1 MSASTR
7 NKHSKHGNTKLDI
20 DKDEFERI
28 RKALDNEEFRKL
40 FFDYVDE
47 IQDPEN
53 RKLYEQEIAQ
63 LEKERGVD
71 ITFIHP
77 KPGFV
82 VKTVIDGEIKCFINI
97 ASSVEVARPNNEM
110 MVNPDT
116 GERGLSWSIPM
127 AQAPPHDDVD
137 AKQKLCK
144 VYDVVFHPDAL
155 HLGKRN
161 AKFRQCLLDTALDGV
176 EREYNVKLDRANL
189 KFPKLDYK
197 GIARPTVIRKLAK
210 NASEEDREPHP
221 LEHMYPKKPD
231 TENPLPKVLPM
242 KTKITAPPKFTV
254 PKYSIKQ
261 SHAVDL
267 SEYTDELDAKLQATV
282 PSSLVVEI
290 ELPLLNSTADCQLDV
305 TEKSVY
311 LLSERHGA
319 KYRLKL
325 DLPYKVD
332 DKAGNARFDT
342 EQRRLCITLPVVRCT
357 ARQQRQMH
365 DSVRLLSREDSGVE
379 LSSHSEHSESPAE
392 EEETEV
398 EGEGAAETSDAI
410 VEQSPATNAFPPTA
424 EVSPRSFLQHHLHY
438 QLPAK
443 FDCNVLDNVMAFV
456 LHVPNVQPD
465 SIQTLQLPRSLHLQF
480 ASMGSGY
487 YPTHYALFVQLSE
500 EVDPQ
505 LVIDHVEADA
515 SDENVVLRLYMS
527 AGCETMPSYLAGSD
541 SNDLKE
547 YALGHHKDSDDEELE
562 CKQSLQVSMDH
573 NELEQA
579 VEVTIAPPDSMDGKE
594 KGAGG
599 EPHPQAEVEEEH
611 EQLHQHKKPNKKQRK
626 RNKRSLSESAC
637 EDLKA
642 EEQHHAQQQKQQSE
656 RQQMKHSTPEQVA
669 TQPMATL
676 KLPQRKQ
683 RSFSECNDSSG
694 SSSVHHRGILKRFSR
709 YGPRPSMSDSCS
721 SIDDYSS
728 SYSCSV
734 DAAGAGFSQS
744 FGGIPEERVGGDDA
758 GLSESC
764 KKTVRFNDHIMKQV
778 FRLDSSI
785 LGQRKKNQKRRDC
798 KLRAQQRRLSEGDS
812 ADYEDSVVTGQQQQ
826 QSVHKTAGNAQYFK
840 QQNHRHG
847 KDNKKHAFHDSGL
860 DLTGGGSS
868 TKCNKNYN
876 EEENKRNEAD
886 AKNAMMFEMDED
898 DDDDEM

>member
-7 NKHSKHGNTKLDI
+7 NKHSKYGNQKLDI
-20 DKDEFERI
+20 NKDEFDRI
-28 RKALDNEEFRKL
+28 RNALNNEEFRKL

-47 IQDPEN
+47 IQDPAN
-53 RKLYEQEIAQ
+53 RKLYEEEIAQ
-63 LEKERGVD
+63 LERERGVD

-82 VKTVIDGEIKCFINI
+82 VKTAIDGEIKCFINI
-97 ASSVEVARPNNEM
+97 ATSPEVARPNNEV
-110 MVNPDT
+110 MVNPET

-127 AQAPPHDDVD
+127 AQAPPRDDLD
-137 AKQKLCK
+137 AKQQLCK

-161 AKFRQCLLDTALDGV
+161 AQFRQCLLDTALDGV
-176 EREYNVKLDRANL
+176 EREYHVKLDRANL

-210 NASEEDREPHP
+210 DASVEEREPHP
-221 LEHMYPKKPD
+221 LEHLYPKKPD
-231 TENPLPKVLPM
+231 SENPLPKVLPM
-242 KTKITAPPKFTV
+242 KSKATAAPKFSV
-254 PKYSIKQ
+254 PKYSIKH
-261 SHAVDL
+261 SHTVEM

-290 ELPLLNSTADCQLDV
+290 ELPLLSSTADCQLDV

-342 EQRRLCITLPVVRCT
+342 EQRRLCIKLPVVRST
-357 ARQQRQMH
+357 ARQQREMH
-365 DSVRLLSREDSGVE
+365 DTVRLLNREDSGVE

-392 EEETEV
+392 DEEPDVEV
-398 EGEGAAETSDAI
+398 AAESSNAI
-410 VEQSPATNAFPPTA
+410 LELSEQSPATNAL
-424 EVSPRSFLQHHLHY
+424 SPRLFLQHHLHY

-487 YPTHYALFVQLSE
+487 YPTHYALLVQLRE
-500 EVDPQ
+500 D
-505 LVIDHVEADA
+505 IDAKLLIDRVEADA

-527 AGCETMPSYLAGSD
+527 AGCEFMPSYLAGSD

-547 YALGHHKDSDDEELE
+547 YTLGHHKDNEEQLVE
-562 CKQSLQVSMDH
+562 GKQSLQVSLDH

-579 VEVTIAPPDSMDGKE
+579 VEVTVAPPGSIDAEDE
-594 KGAGG
+594 AG
-599 EPHPQAEVEEEH
+599 EPKQQEEH
-611 EQLHQHKKPNKKQRK
+611 EQLQQHKKLNKKQRK

-637 EDLKA
+637 EDIKA
-642 EEQHHAQQQKQQSE
+642 EEQHQRQQQQQKQPE
-656 RQQMKHSTPEQVA
+656 RQQLKHSTPELVS
-669 TQPMATL
+669 QPMATL

-694 SSSVHHRGILKRFSR
+694 SSVHRGILKRFSR
-709 YGPRPSMSDSCS
+709 YGPRPSISDSCS
-721 SIDDYSS
+721 SIDDCSS

-812 ADYEDSVVTGQQQQ
+812 ADYEETDVAGQQQQ
-826 QSVHKTAGNAQYFK
+826 QQS
-840 QQNHRHG
+840 
-847 KDNKKHAFHDSGL
+847 DNRKHAFHDSGL
-860 DLTGGGSS
+860 DLTGGSS
-868 TKCNKNYN
+868 TKGNKNYN

-898 DDDDEM
+898 DDDDM

>member
-7 NKHSKHGNTKLDI
+7 NKHSKYGNQKLDI
-20 DKDEFERI
+20 NKDEFDRI
-28 RKALDNEEFRKL
+28 RTALNNEEFRKL
-40 FFDYVDE
+40 FFEYVDE

-53 RKLYEQEIAQ
+53 RKLYEEEIAQ

-82 VKTVIDGEIKCFINI
+82 VKTAIDGELKCFINI
-97 ASSVEVARPNNEM
+97 ATSPEVARPNNEV
-110 MVNPDT
+110 MVHPES

-127 AQAPPHDDVD
+127 AQTPPRDDLD
-137 AKQKLCK
+137 AKQQLCK

-155 HLGKRN
+155 HLAKRN
-161 AKFRQCLLDTALDGV
+161 AQFRKCLLDTALDGV
-176 EREYNVKLDRANL
+176 EREYHVKLDRVNL

-210 NASEEDREPHP
+210 DASAEELEPHP
-221 LEHMYPKKPD
+221 LEHLYPKKPESE
-231 TENPLPKVLPM
+231 TASPKVLPM
-242 KTKITAPPKFTV
+242 KSKVTAAAKFTV
-254 PKYSIKQ
+254 PKYSIKH
-261 SHAVDL
+261 SHAVEM

-290 ELPLLNSTADCQLDV
+290 ELPLLSSTADCQLDV
-305 TEKSVY
+305 TDKSVY
-311 LLSERHGA
+311 LLSERQGA

-342 EQRRLCITLPVVRCT
+342 EQRRLCITLPVVRTT
-357 ARQQRQMH
+357 ARQQREMH
-365 DSVRLLSREDSGVE
+365 DTVRLLSREDSGVE

-392 EEETEV
+392 EEEPEV
-398 EGEGAAETSDAI
+398 EVAADSSDVHVALS
-410 VEQSPATNAFPPTA
+410 EQPQATNAFPPTA
-424 EVSPRSFLQHHLHY
+424 EMSPRSFLQQHLHY
-438 QLPAK
+438 QLPAR

-487 YPTHYALFVQLSE
+487 YPTHYALLVQLCE
-500 EVDPQ
+500 QIDPQ
-505 LVIDHVEADA
+505 LVIDRVEADA
-515 SDENVVLRLYMS
+515 SDDNVVLRLYMS
-527 AGCETMPSYLAGSD
+527 AGCESMPSYLAGCD

-547 YALGHHKDSDDEELE
+547 YMLGHHNNDEDDEDDQPDE
-562 CKQSLQVSMDH
+562 CAQSLQVRLDH
-573 NELEQA
+573 NELDKA
-579 VEVTIAPPDSMDGKE
+579 VEVTVAPPAAM
-594 KGAGG
+594 
-599 EPHPQAEVEEEH
+599 QAEEETVEEQQQEPENEPEQ
-611 EQLHQHKKPNKKQRK
+611 EQLQHHKKLNKKQRK

-642 EEQHHAQQQKQQSE
+642 EEQHLQEQQQPEQQ
-656 RQQMKHSTPEQVA
+656 QPQLNHSTPEQVA
-669 TQPMATL
+669 SSSQPMATL

-694 SSSVHHRGILKRFSR
+694 NSSVHRGILKRFSR

-721 SIDDYSS
+721 SIDDCSS

-734 DAAGAGFSQS
+734 DAGGAGFSQS
-744 FGGIPEERVGGDDA
+744 FGGIPEERVGGDEA

-812 ADYEDSVVTGQQQQ
+812 VDYEETVAAGQHQQQQ
-826 QSVHKTAGNAQYFK
+826 QA
-840 QQNHRHG
+840 
-847 KDNKKHAFHDSGL
+847 HAFHDSGL
-860 DLTGGGSS
+860 DLTGGSLAKS
-868 TKCNKNYN
+868 NKNYN

-898 DDDDEM
+898 DDDM